1 MFLENLENLYLKIKN
16 KKPYS
21 VFFTGDFNGHSQS
34 WYPEGDT
41 NAEGVLLDN
50 LFSDLNLTQM
60 ITEPTHF
67 FRNDCKPSCIDL
79 VVTDQPN
86 LVLNLALP

>member
-1 MFLENLENLYLKIKN
+1 MYRNPYSKAHSAEFNAFLENLENMYLKIKN
-16 KKPYS
+16 EKPYAM
-21 VFFTGDFNGHSQS
+21 FFTGDFNGHSQS

-60 ITEPTHF
+60 I
-67 FRNDCKPSCIDL
+67 S
-79 VVTDQPN
+79 
-86 LVLNLALP
+86 